1 MCRGAQAHTF
11 EHKRFQRAGHFLQED
26 EGTAVAEYVADF
38 IDATPVDPP
47 TPTPT
52 AAPTAA
58 PTSTPTPAPTEPPT
72 GDGGDGGGG
81 LVPGAIAG
89 IAVGAAALLGVLGF
103 ATWRLQ
109 RGRAGVAKS
118 GADC

>member
-1 MCRGAQAHTF
+1 MN
-11 EHKRFQRAGHFLQED
+11 AGHFLQED
-26 EGTAVAEYVADF
+26 EGQAVAEYVADF

-47 TPTPT
+47 TATPT
-52 AAPTAA
+52 AAPTAT
-58 PTSTPTPAPTEPPT
+58 PTSTPTSAPTEPPT
-72 GDGGDGGGG
+72 GDGGSGSVG